1 MAEKIFP
8 ADAVTQARADLIN
21 APGHNFSEAHPD
33 KDETWPQSG
42 FSVRAVDKHHVRI
55 TTHGN
60 YAEPVPKDA
69 DVLLNAYAEV
79 LRASGN
85 WRDVKVTNRALRSNE
100 VRATLADAPVI
111 QHLDTRETYRAF
123 AKEHGISYPHGLDGV
138 SARLVGQYLGN
149 EGVTWDAQQGE
160 ADALYLFLVYT
171 LDGID
176 TAYVSLAQ
184 LGTWAAE
191 D

>member
-1 MAEKIFP
+1 MIAKTFP
-8 ADAVTQARADLIN
+8 DDAVTRARMDLIN
-21 APGHNFSEAHPD
+21 SPGHFNEGYPD

-42 FSVRAVDKHHVRI
+42 FHVVGVDKHHVRI
-55 TTHGN
+55 TAHGN
-60 YAEPVPKDA
+60 YTEANPEGREA
-69 DVLLNAYAEV
+69 LLNGYAEA